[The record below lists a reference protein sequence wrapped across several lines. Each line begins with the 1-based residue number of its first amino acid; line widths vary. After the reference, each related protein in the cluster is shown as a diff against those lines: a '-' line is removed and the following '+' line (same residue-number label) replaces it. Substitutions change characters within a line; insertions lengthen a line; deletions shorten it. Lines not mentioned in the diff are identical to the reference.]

1 MTTLIEWLR
10 EQLDTDERLARDLYG
25 ACWHIDICRESGH
38 NFFDALDVDQL
49 LAEVQSKRAILD
61 WLDLV
66 ERYMD
71 RDDMGW
77 HQLSGAIDVDEARAI
92 LAEPYRSRPGFRE
105 EWKWTT

>member
-1 MTTLIEWLR
+1 MSELVDFIRAE
-10 EQLDTDERLARDLYG
+10 LDTDERLARDLDG
-25 ACWHIDICRESGH
+25 ACWHIDICGDSGH
-38 NFFDALDVDQL
+38 NFFDALDSDRL

-61 WLDLV
+61 WLDRV

-77 HQLSGAIDVDEARAI
+77 HRLSGAIDPDDARSA
-92 LAEPYRSRPGFRE
+92 LAEPYRSRPGFRK